1 MNSKIRFDKF
11 QVGEIYKL
19 QDPSSTGK
27 PRLVILAEIDDT
39 DYSALAFLLNNMTEA
54 AIPRDLNI
62 SKSKIESKFD
72 VVLMTEYFSRIDLQN
87 LDSQNRIGALP
98 KVDIEK
104 IRSISFNYPFGQ
116 LPVAVESE
124 GVSIGK
130 YPVQK
135 NDTVWAFRANEFEN
149 FNKLIFIRNKLSSD
163 YVSRILDLYEDLSP
177 ILDDCP
183 IDALF
188 LRGRESVGTA
198 S

>member
-1 MNSKIRFDKF
+1 MNSKVRIDKF
-11 QVGEIYKL
+11 QVGEIYKI

-27 PRLVILAEIDDT
+27 PRLVLLAEIDKT
-39 DYSALAFLLNNMTEA
+39 DYSALAFLLNNMTEV

-62 SKSKIESKFD
+62 SKSRIESKFD

-87 LDSQNRIGALP
+87 LDSQSRIGTLP
-98 KVDIEK
+98 KVDIDK
-104 IRSISFNYPFGQ
+104 IRSISFNFPFGQ
-116 LPVAVESE
+116 LPVDIESE
-124 GVSIGK
+124 GISIGK

-149 FNKLIFIRNKLSSD
+149 FNNLTFIRNKLSSD

-188 LRGRESVGTA
+188 LRGRESVGVA